1 MTDLYLKAADH
12 DSLYS
17 ALESAG
23 IVTKGENGY
32 HVTDGH
38 KVALDVI
45 GVIYRPTGKM
55 LDTNMGDAPEMKP
68 LPGYHANLRVI
79 NASNFDANMIAN
91 IAIETPNSPARA
103 WA

>member
-1 MTDLYLKAADH
+1 MTDMYLKAADA
-12 DSLYS
+12 DALYA
-17 ALESAG
+17 ALEAAG
-23 IVTKGENGY
+23 IVAQGEGGY
-32 HVTDGH
+32 HVTNAH
-38 KVALDVI
+38 SYALDVV
-45 GVIYRPTGKM
+45 GVIWRPTGKT
-55 LDTNMGDAPEMKP
+55 LKTADGDAPEMKP